1 MKKFTKI
8 LIRIALVFMCLG
20 LILVLASFAG
30 GTNFKKL
37 GNLLHD
43 TYDSNGGRCIDGRR
57 IVKNL
62 VNGIKALG
70 YNYNYNYDYNYEYDY
85 NYDDDDDWDDYDDDD
100 LNEFFDKEFSR
111 NKDEF
116 DKKYP
121 IKRNYEYTPSD
132 NIRSLDIDVG
142 AATIVMERGENF
154 SVGIYSGKKRNI
166 ISRIESDGKL
176 KIGEVHAS
184 AKRYKGLKN
193 YKAIVRISVP
203 ADTVLDELDLQINAA
218 AFYAD
223 RISLTVQEFSAELN
237 AGAIRIKKPE
247 QFLCFGTDIDCNA
260 GSIIVEGAL
269 RGRTDIDCT
278 AGQVVLKIDGADEAY
293 SWDTDAA
300 LGSVKINDNSVA
312 GNSRQRSAAKEKNH
326 IDISCAVGSVDI
338 SIE

>member
-1 MKKFTKI
+1 MKN
-8 LIRIALVFMCLG
+8 LIKVLVTIAVVLMCVG

-43 TYDSNGGRCIDGRR
+43 TYDSNGGRCIGGRR

-62 VNGIKALG
+62 ANGIEALTDG
-70 YNYNYNYDYNYEYDY
+70 DY
-85 NYDDDDDWDDYDDDD
+85 DDDDWDDYDDDD

-132 NIRSLDIDVG
+132 NIRSLDIDVD

-166 ISRIESDGKL
+166 ISRLESDGRL
-176 KIGEVHAS
+176 KIGEAHAS
-184 AKRYKGLKN
+184 AKRYKGLHP
-193 YKAIVRISVP
+193 YKALVRIRVP

-223 RISLTVQEFSAELN
+223 RISLTVQKFSLELN
-237 AGAIRIKKPE
+237 AGAIRIKRPE
-247 QFLCFGTDIDCNA
+247 QFLCFGSNIDCNA
-260 GSIIVEGAL
+260 GSIIVEGGL
-269 RGRTDIDCT
+269 RGRTDIDCN
-278 AGQVVLKIDGADEAY
+278 AGQVVLNIDGAGEGY
-293 SWDTDAA
+293 SWNTDAA
-300 LGSVKINDNSVA
+300 LGKVTINDNSVA
-312 GNSRQRSAAKEKNH
+312 GNSRQRSGEKEKNH
-326 IDISCAVGSVDI
+326 IDISCTVGSVDI

>member
-1 MKKFTKI
+1 MKN
-8 LIRIALVFMCLG
+8 LIKVLVTIAVVLMCVG

-43 TYDSNGGRCIDGRR
+43 SYDSSCGRHIGGRR
-57 IVKNL
+57 IVKSL
-62 VNGIKALG
+62 ANGIEALTDE
-70 YNYNYNYDYNYEYDY
+70 DY
-85 NYDDDDDWDDYDDDD
+85 DDDDWDDYADDD

-132 NIRSLDIDVG
+132 NITSLDIDV
-142 AATIVMERGENF
+142 AAARIFMERGENF
-154 SVGIYSGKKRNI
+154 SVKIFSGKKRNI
-166 ISRIESDGKL
+166 ISRLESDGKL
-176 KIGEVHAS
+176 KIDEEHAS
-184 AKRYKGLKN
+184 AKRYKGLN
-193 YKAIVRISVP
+193 PYKALVRIRVP
-203 ADTVLDELDLQINAA
+203 ADTVLDELDLQIDAA

-223 RISLTVQEFSAELN
+223 RISLTAQKFSAELN

-300 LGSVKINDNSVA
+300 LGSVKINDNSVS

>member
-1 MKKFTKI
+1 MKN
-8 LIRIALVFMCLG
+8 LIKVLVTIAVVLMCVG

-43 TYDSNGGRCIDGRR
+43 TYDSSCGRHIGGRR
-57 IVKNL
+57 IVKSL
-62 VNGIKALG
+62 ANGIEALTDG
-70 YNYNYNYDYNYEYDY
+70 DYDY
-85 NYDDDDDWDDYDDDD
+85 DDDDWDDYDDDD
-100 LNEFFDKEFSR
+100 LNEFFDKEFSL
-111 NKDEF
+111 NDAEF
-116 DKKYP
+116 NKKYP

-132 NIRSLDIDVG
+132 NITSLDIDVG
-142 AATIVMERGENF
+142 AARIFMERGENF
-154 SVGIYSGKKRNI
+154 SVKIFSGKKRNI
-166 ISRIESDGKL
+166 TSRLESDGRL
-176 KIGEVHAS
+176 KIDEEHTS

-300 LGSVKINDNSVA
+300 LGSVKINDNSVS

>member
-20 LILVLASFAG
+20 LIFMLASFAG

-85 NYDDDDDWDDYDDDD
+85 NYDDDDWDDYADDD

-132 NIRSLDIDVG
+132 NITSLDIDV
-142 AATIVMERGENF
+142 AAARIFMERGESF

-166 ISRIESDGKL
+166 TSKLESDGKL
-176 KIGEVHAS
+176 KIGEAHAS
-184 AKRYKGLKN
+184 AKRYKGLN
-193 YKAIVRISVP
+193 PYKALVRIRVP
-203 ADTVLDELDLQINAA
+203 ADTVLDELDLQIDAA

-223 RISLTVQEFSAELN
+223 RISLTAQKFSLELN
-237 AGAIRIKKPE
+237 AGAVRIKRPE
-247 QFLCFGTDIDCNA
+247 QFLCFGSDIDCNA
-260 GSIIVEGAL
+260 GSITVEGGL

-300 LGSVKINDNSVA
+300 LGSVKINDNSVS

-338 SIE
+338 SIK

>member
-1 MKKFTKI
+1 MKN
-8 LIRIALVFMCLG
+8 LIKVLVTIAVVLMCVG

-30 GTNFKKL
+30 GSSFKKL
-37 GNLLHD
+37 RTLLHD
-43 TYDSNGGRCIDGRR
+43 TYDSNGGRCIGGRR
-57 IVKNL
+57 IVKSL
-62 VNGIKALG
+62 ANGIEALTDE
-70 YNYNYNYDYNYEYDY
+70 DY
-85 NYDDDDDWDDYDDDD
+85 DDDDWDDYADDD

-132 NIRSLDIDVG
+132 NIKSLDIDV
-142 AATIVMERGENF
+142 AAARIFMERGESF

-166 ISRIESDGKL
+166 TSKLESDGRL
-176 KIGEVHAS
+176 KIGEAHAS
-184 AKRYKGLKN
+184 AKRYKGLN
-193 YKAIVRISVP
+193 PYKALVRIRVP
-203 ADTVLDELDLQINAA
+203 ADTVLDELDLQIDAA

-223 RISLTVQEFSAELN
+223 RISLTAQKFSAELN
-237 AGAIRIKKPE
+237 AGVIRIKKPE

-260 GSIIVEGAL
+260 GLIIVEGAL

-300 LGSVKINDNSVA
+300 LGSVKINDNSVS

>member
-1 MKKFTKI
+1 MKN
-8 LIRIALVFMCLG
+8 LIKVLVTIAVVLMCVG

-43 TYDSNGGRCIDGRR
+43 TYDSNGERCIGGRR

-62 VNGIKALG
+62 ANGIEALTDG
-70 YNYNYNYDYNYEYDY
+70 DY
-85 NYDDDDDWDDYDDDD
+85 DDDDWDDYDDDD

-121 IKRNYEYTPSD
+121 IKRNYEYAPSD
-132 NIRSLDIDVG
+132 NIRSLDIDVS
-142 AATIVMERGENF
+142 AATIVMERGESF

-166 ISRIESDGKL
+166 TSKLESDGRL
-176 KIGEVHAS
+176 KIGEAHAS
-184 AKRYKGLKN
+184 AKRYKGLN
-193 YKAIVRISVP
+193 PYKALVRIRVP
-203 ADTVLDELDLQINAA
+203 ADTVLDELDLQIDAA

-223 RISLTVQEFSAELN
+223 RILLTVQKFSLELN
-237 AGAIRIKKPE
+237 AGAVRIKRPE

-300 LGSVKINDNSVA
+300 LGSVKINDNSVS

-326 IDISCAVGSVDI
+326 IDISCSVGSVDI

>member
-20 LILVLASFAG
+20 LIFMLASFAG

-85 NYDDDDDWDDYDDDD
+85 NYDDDDDWDDYDDED

-111 NKDEF
+111 NKDKF

-142 AATIVMERGENF
+142 AAMIVMERGENF

-166 ISRIESDGKL
+166 TSRIESDGKL
-176 KIGEVHAS
+176 KISEAHAS
-184 AKRYKGLKN
+184 AKRYKGLKH
-193 YKAIVRISVP
+193 YKALVRISVP
-203 ADTVLDELDLQINAA
+203 ADTVFDELDLQINAA
-218 AFYAD
+218 TFYAD
-223 RISLTVQEFSAELN
+223 RISLTVQEFSVELN
-237 AGAIRIKKPE
+237 AGTVRIKKPE

-300 LGSVKINDNSVA
+300 LGSVKINDNSVS

>member
-1 MKKFTKI
+1 MKKFIKI

-20 LILVLASFAG
+20 LIFMLASFAG

-70 YNYNYNYDYNYEYDY
+70 YNYNYDYNYEYDY
-85 NYDDDDDWDDYDDDD
+85 NYDDDDDWDDWDDYDD

-166 ISRIESDGKL
+166 ISRIDSDGKL
-176 KIGEVHAS
+176 KIGEAHAS
-184 AKRYKGLKN
+184 AKRYKGLKH
-193 YKAIVRISVP
+193 YKALVRISVP
-203 ADTVLDELDLQINAA
+203 ADTVFDELDLQINAA
-218 AFYAD
+218 TFYAD

>member
-20 LILVLASFAG
+20 LIFMLASFAG

-43 TYDSNGGRCIDGRR
+43 TYDSNDGRCIDGRR

-121 IKRNYEYTPSD
+121 IKRNYEYTPND
-132 NIRSLDIDVG
+132 NITSLDIDVG
-142 AATIVMERGENF
+142 AARIFMERGENF
-154 SVGIYSGKKRNI
+154 SVKIFSGKKRNI
-166 ISRIESDGKL
+166 ISRLESDGKL
-176 KIGEVHAS
+176 KIGEAHAS
-184 AKRYKGLKN
+184 AKRYKGLKH
-193 YKAIVRISVP
+193 YKALVRISVP

>member
-1 MKKFTKI
+1 MKN
-8 LIRIALVFMCLG
+8 LIKVLVTIAVVFMCVG

-43 TYDSNGGRCIDGRR
+43 TYDSNGGRCIGGRR

-62 VNGIKALG
+62 ANGIEALTDG
-70 YNYNYNYDYNYEYDY
+70 DY
-85 NYDDDDDWDDYDDDD
+85 DDDDWDDYDDDD
-100 LNEFFDKEFSR
+100 LNEFFDKEFSL
-111 NKDEF
+111 NDAEF
-116 DKKYP
+116 NKKYP

-132 NIRSLDIDVG
+132 NIKSLDIDVG
-142 AATIVMERGENF
+142 AARIFMERGENF
-154 SVGIYSGKKRNI
+154 SVKIFSGKKRNI
-166 ISRIESDGKL
+166 TSRLESNGKL
-176 KIGEVHAS
+176 KIDEEHTS

-223 RISLTVQEFSAELN
+223 RMLLTVQKFSAELN
-237 AGAIRIKKPE
+237 AGVIRIKKPE

-293 SWDTDAA
+293 SWDTNAA

>member
-20 LILVLASFAG
+20 LIFMLASFAG
-30 GTNFKKL
+30 GSNFKKL
-37 GNLLHD
+37 RTLLHD
-43 TYDSNGGRCIDGRR
+43 SYDSSCGRHIGGRR
-57 IVKNL
+57 IVKSL
-62 VNGIKALG
+62 ANGIEALTDED
-70 YNYNYNYDYNYEYDY
+70 YDY
-85 NYDDDDDWDDYDDDD
+85 DDDDWDD
-100 LNEFFDKEFSR
+100 FFDE
-111 NKDEF
+111 EF
-116 DKKYP
+116 DWNDIEFNKKYP
-121 IKRNYEYTPSD
+121 IRKNYEYTPND
-132 NIRSLDIDVG
+132 NITSLDIDVG
-142 AATIVMERGENF
+142 AARIFMERGENF
-154 SVGIYSGKKRNI
+154 SVKIFSGKKRNI

-176 KIGEVHAS
+176 KIDEEHAS

-193 YKAIVRISVP
+193 YKALVRISVP

-260 GSIIVEGAL
+260 GSITVEGAL

-278 AGQVVLKIDGADEAY
+278 AGQVVLKIDGTNEAY
-293 SWDTDAA
+293 SWDTNAA
-300 LGSVKINDNSVA
+300 LGSVKINDNSVS

>member
-1 MKKFTKI
+1 MKEFTKI

-20 LILVLASFAG
+20 LIFMLASFAG

-43 TYDSNGGRCIDGRR
+43 TYDSNDGRCIDGRR

-85 NYDDDDDWDDYDDDD
+85 NYDDDDWDDYDDED

-121 IKRNYEYTPSD
+121 IKRNYEYTSSD

-166 ISRIESDGKL
+166 ISRIDSDGKL
-176 KIGEVHAS
+176 KIGEAHAS
-184 AKRYKGLKN
+184 AKRYKGLKH
-193 YKAIVRISVP
+193 YKALVRISVP

-300 LGSVKINDNSVA
+300 LGSVKINDNSVS

>member
-20 LILVLASFAG
+20 LIFMLASFAG

-43 TYDSNGGRCIDGRR
+43 TYDSNDGRCIDGRR

-70 YNYNYNYDYNYEYDY
+70 YNYNYDHNYEYDY

-132 NIRSLDIDVG
+132 NIRSLDIDVD

-166 ISRIESDGKL
+166 ISRLESDGRL
-176 KIGEVHAS
+176 KIGEAHAS
-184 AKRYKGLKN
+184 AKRYKGLHP
-193 YKAIVRISVP
+193 YKALVRIRVP
-203 ADTVLDELDLQINAA
+203 ADTVLDELDLQINDA

-223 RISLTVQEFSAELN
+223 RISLTVQKFSLELN
-237 AGAIRIKKPE
+237 AGAIRIKRPE
-247 QFLCFGTDIDCNA
+247 QFLCFGSNIDCNA
-260 GSIIVEGAL
+260 GLIIVEGAL

-300 LGSVKINDNSVA
+300 LGSVKINDNSVS

>member
-1 MKKFTKI
+1 MRKFTKI
-8 LIRIALVFMCLG
+8 LITIALVFMCAG
-20 LILVLASFAG
+20 LVLMLASFAG

-37 GNLLHD
+37 GNLLRD
-43 TYDSNGGRCIDGRR
+43 TCDSNGGKR
-57 IVKNL
+57 IVKSL
-62 VNGIKALG
+62 ANGIEALTDG
-70 YNYNYNYDYNYEYDY
+70 DYNY
-85 NYDDDDDWDDYDDDD
+85 DDDDWDDYDDDD
-100 LNEFFDKEFSR
+100 LNEFFDKEFSL
-111 NKDEF
+111 NDAEF
-116 DKKYP
+116 NKKYP

-132 NIRSLDIDVG
+132 NIKSLDIDVG
-142 AATIVMERGENF
+142 AARIFMERGENF
-154 SVGIYSGKKRNI
+154 SVKIFSGKKRNI
-166 ISRIESDGKL
+166 TSRLESNGKL
-176 KIGEVHAS
+176 KIDEEHTS

-193 YKAIVRISVP
+193 YEAVVRIRVP
-203 ADTVLDELDLQINAA
+203 TDTVLDELDLQINAA

-223 RISLTVQEFSAELN
+223 RMLLTVQKFSAELN
-237 AGAIRIKKPE
+237 AGVIRIKKPE

-300 LGSVKINDNSVA
+300 LGSVKINDNSVS